1 MKLNIYM
8 KSGNVIRLRGILEW
22 KTTTNDVGVSSLYI
36 KRRKWVFGEKLVIS
50 TIDLAQIEAITT
62 S

>member
-8 KSGNVIRLRGILEW
+8 KSGNVIRLRGILKWE
-22 KTTTNDVGVSSLYI
+22 TSTNDDGVSRLFI
-36 KRRKWVFGEKLVIS
+36 ERRKRFFGEKLVMS
-50 TIDLAQIEAITT
+50 SIDLGQVEAITT

>member
-8 KSGNVIRLRGILEW
+8 KSGNVIRLRGILKWE
-22 KTTTNDVGVSSLYI
+22 TSTNDDGVSRLFI
-36 KRRKWVFGEKLVIS
+36 ERRKRFFGEKLVIS
-50 TIDLAQIEAITT
+50 TIDLGQIEAITT